1 MIDHSNSQEP
11 LSVKMWER
19 SGITLTNEDSSFK
32 THLFKT
38 TTAMIDKLSKTIFFL
53 LLLAINTAFAQTS
66 RNVPFKIAERYFVKN
81 TYKNGDIKGY
91 KILPEKEFTATMGMA
106 TVLGAD
112 GRPTAI
118 DFKKQF
124 VIIVINDETDVM
136 TTLVPEKLELLGK
149 KKLLFTFETKLGE
162 KSSMTMRPFTMVI
175 VDKKYKNRKIE
186 LATHAVL

>member
-1 MIDHSNSQEP
+1 M
-11 LSVKMWER
+11 LFSVKMWER
-19 SGITLTNEDSSFK
+19 SRVTLTNEESSIK
-32 THLFKT
+32 THHFKSK
-38 TTAMIDKLSKTIFFL
+38 TAMTNKRLLTLIFVLF
-53 LLLAINTAFAQTS
+53 LAINTAFAQTS
-66 RNVPFKIAERYFVKN
+66 RNIPFKIAERYFVKN
-81 TYKNGDIKGY
+81 TYKNGDVKGY
-91 KILPEKEFTATMGMA
+91 KILTEKEFTDIMGMG
-106 TVLGAD
+106 TVMGAD

-136 TTLVPEKLELLGK
+136 TNLVPEKLELLGK

-162 KSSMTMRPFTMVI
+162 KSTMTMRPFTMVI